1 MEEPIHVHVKKGD
14 GDGKVWLEPEIKPAY
29 LIDFNQQEEKQILD
43 IVRENKDLII
53 KKWNDYFNNKWDFD
67 PIDKMI
73 FEDGITIT
81 SVFFHKELD
90 VMLILLSNRR
100 IIERKISITKTLA
113 HATEKQLQNFRISR
127 TGIHWPELD
136 EDLSL
141 RGFLK
146 EEMIKAVQAPAHL

>member
-1 MEEPIHVHVKKGD
+1 MNTSD
-14 GDGKVWLEPEIKPAY
+14 
-29 LIDFNQQEEKQILD
+29 
-43 IVRENKDLII
+43 
-53 KKWNDYFNNKWDFD
+53 NKWDFD

-113 HATEKQLQNFRISR
+113 QATDKQLQNFTISR

-146 EEMIKAVQAPAHL
+146 EEMIKAVQAPARL